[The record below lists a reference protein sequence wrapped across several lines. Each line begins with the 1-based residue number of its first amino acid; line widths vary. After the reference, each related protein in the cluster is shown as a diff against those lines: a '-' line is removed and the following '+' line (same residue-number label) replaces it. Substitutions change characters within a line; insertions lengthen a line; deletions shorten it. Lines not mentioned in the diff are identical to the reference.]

1 MAFNKRGKN
10 RREKQFFCN
19 LDSILDIYKNGRINE
34 PDVYVD
40 LDHDA
45 WIEYV
50 FPEIYHIKSNGFGNI
65 WYGDMICGDL
75 RFLGRKWMEEQ
86 VIDRVREEGWL
97 DE

>member
-19 LDSILDIYKNGRINE
+19 LDSILDVYKDGRINE

>member
-19 LDSILDIYKNGRINE
+19 LDSILDVYKNGRINE
-34 PDVYVD
+34 PDIYVD
-40 LDHDA
+40 LDRDA
-45 WIEYV
+45 WVEYV

-86 VIDRVREEGWL
+86 LIDRVREEGWL
-97 DE
+97 EE

>member
-19 LDSILDIYKNGRINE
+19 LDSILDVYKNGRIDE
-34 PDVYVD
+34 PDIYVN
-40 LDHDA
+40 LDRDA

-50 FPEIYHIKSNGFGNI
+50 FPEIYHIKSNGFGHTR
-65 WYGDMICGDL
+65 YGEMICGDL

-86 VIDRVREEGWL
+86 LIDRVREEGWL

>member
-19 LDSILDIYKNGRINE
+19 LDTILGGYENGRMDE
-34 PDVYVD
+34 PDVYVN
-40 LDHDA
+40 LDRA
-45 WIEYV
+45 GWIEYV
-50 FPEIYHIKSNGFGNI
+50 FPEIYHMKSNGFGGT
-65 WYGDMICGDL
+65 WYGEMICGDL

-86 VIDRVREEGWL
+86 LINEVRKEGWL

>member
-19 LDSILDIYKNGRINE
+19 LDSILDVYKDGRINE

-40 LDHDA
+40 LDRDA

-86 VIDRVREEGWL
+86 VINRVREEGWL

>member
-19 LDSILDIYKNGRINE
+19 LDTILDEYKNGRINE

-40 LDHDA
+40 LDRDA

-50 FPEIYHIKSNGFGNI
+50 FPEIYHIKTNGFGNI
-65 WYGDMICGDL
+65 WYRDMICGDL